1 MDQTRWL
8 RSVEHALLKSG
19 LPAHYVS
26 RSCLE
31 LADHVEAC
39 RDAGEAP
46 ALLQEPPNDLSA
58 QLAKSYRR
66 RGVWRRIPPVAL
78 LLLPFPIALLMTLV
92 YYQLCWAVLVL
103 LFQTD
108 DSPGELPLHV
118 VTTMWALF
126 YGGKLAVPLLSGLAA
141 RAIAR
146 RMARP
151 WGWAAAIFTL
161 QCWATALVVTTL
173 KLSPA
178 DADLNVTLDF
188 VWPHSLET
196 TQQLSALAIALLGL
210 WVVTSLRFEQQ
221 QFRTALHRPG
231 M

>member
-46 ALLQEPPNDLSA
+46 ALLQEPPSNLSA
-58 QLAKSYRR
+58 QLVKSYRR

-78 LLLPFPIALLMTLV
+78 LLLPFPIAVLMTLA
-92 YYQLCWAVLVL
+92 YYELCWGMLVL
-103 LFQTD
+103 LFQPNG
-108 DSPGELPLHV
+108 SPSEIPLHV
-118 VTTMWALF
+118 ATTMWALF
-126 YGGKLAVPLLSGLAA
+126 YGGKLATPLLSGLAA
-141 RAIAR
+141 RAITR

-173 KLSPA
+173 KLAPT
-178 DADLNVTLDF
+178 DVDLNIALDF
-188 VWPHSLET
+188 VWPHTLET
-196 TQQLSALAIALLGL
+196 PQLLSGLAIALLGF
-210 WVVTSLRFEQQ
+210 WVVASLRFEQQ
-221 QFRTALHRPG
+221 RATA
-231 M
+231 

>member
-8 RSVEHALLKSG
+8 RSVEHSLLKSG

-46 ALLQEPPNDLSA
+46 ALLQEPPSELSA

-66 RGVWRRIPPVAL
+66 RGVWRRIPPVTL
-78 LLLPFPIALLMTLV
+78 LLLPFPIALLMTFV
-92 YYQLCWAVLVL
+92 YYGLCWAVLAL
-103 LFQTD
+103 LFQPD
-108 DSPGELPLHV
+108 GDPSEIPLHV

-126 YGGKLAVPLLSGLAA
+126 YSGKLAVPLLSGLAA

-151 WGWAAAIFTL
+151 WGWAAAIFAL
-161 QCWATALVVTTL
+161 QCWATALVITTL
-173 KLSPA
+173 NLAPT
-178 DADLNVTLDF
+178 DVDLRVTLEF
-188 VWPHSLET
+188 VWPHLLEP
-196 TQQLSALAIALLGL
+196 TQLLSGLAIALLGT

-221 QFRTALHRPG
+221 LRTASHRPG

>member
-1 MDQTRWL
+1 MDQARWL
-8 RSVEHALLKSG
+8 RSVEHSLLKSG
-19 LPAHYVS
+19 LPANYVS

-46 ALLQEPPNDLSA
+46 ALLQEPPNNLSA
-58 QLAKSYRR
+58 QLVKSYRR

-78 LLLPFPIALLMTLV
+78 LLLPFPIALLMTFV
-92 YYQLCWAVLVL
+92 YYGLCWAVLAL
-103 LFQTD
+103 LFQPD
-108 DSPGELPLHV
+108 GGPGEIPLHV
-118 VTTMWALF
+118 ATTMWALF

-151 WGWAAAIFTL
+151 WGWAAAIFAL
-161 QCWATALVVTTL
+161 QCWATALVLTTL
-173 KLSPA
+173 KLAPTDVELS
-178 DADLNVTLDF
+178 VSLDF

-196 TQQLSALAIALLGL
+196 TQRLSGLAIALLGF

-221 QFRTALHRPG
+221 QLRTVSQRPA
-231 M
+231 